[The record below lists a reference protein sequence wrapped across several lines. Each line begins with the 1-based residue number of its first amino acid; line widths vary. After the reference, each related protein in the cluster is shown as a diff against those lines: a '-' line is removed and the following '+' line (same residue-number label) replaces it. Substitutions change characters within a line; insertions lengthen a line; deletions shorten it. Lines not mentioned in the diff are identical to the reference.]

1 MTTIYTRSKWFISWI
16 MVNLCPLLI
25 GFHSKNEI
33 IVMRCNKHVFV
44 CFWKIV
50 LSEHR
55 YQLSLSVFHFFCC
68 HKQELALIM
77 AGVYIREFKSF
88 LCSIQLAV
96 RIPAIF
102 VIKRAWIEC
111 LLTWAS
117 PTDSLKNYAMNFF
130 YDDKKMVLSMLWKSM
145 NQKDNIF

>member
-1 MTTIYTRSKWFISWI
+1 MFLCVFEKLYSLNNVINWVYLYFI
-16 MVNLCPLLI
+16 
-25 GFHSKNEI
+25 
-33 IVMRCNKHVFV
+33 
-44 CFWKIV
+44 
-50 LSEHR
+50 
-55 YQLSLSVFHFFCC
+55 FFCC
-68 HKQELALIM
+68 HKQVLALIM

-130 YDDKKMVLSMLWKSM
+130 YDDKKNGSLNAVKINESKGQHILAIRVNSKMLFMCLFSRLWEFIS
-145 NQKDNIF
+145 